1 MNRFEVIR
9 GQGGVPKSLPG
20 EDHIS
25 GLMFYLADLD
35 LPTADAGVTGGFSVS
50 NRIVAVSTIEMAE
63 SLGIKSTSAKWIHK
77 VIHYHLKE
85 AFRINPGISL
95 YLGLYK
101 TPVATYGFVEIK
113 AMQNFAGGRLR
124 QIGVYCGDKVLAAA
138 EVIALQGIATTLE
151 SQDMPLSIIY
161 QAKVADVSAV
171 TDMSATGRRNVSV
184 IIGQDGEGLGAT
196 LYTDASN
203 TSAKSAVGIM
213 GIVLGMISKASVHES
228 IGWVQKFPAGIS
240 TPGFV
245 DGTML
250 KNLDKATVEA
260 LDTKR
265 FLFLVT
271 YGGLGDS
278 YMNDSHT
285 MDVATSDY
293 ASIESMRTMD
303 KAIRG
308 VRTYLLPY
316 LSSPIYLDAATGKMR
331 ADTVATLKNVAN
343 QHLEAMEKA
352 GELSGYSVEIDPEQN
367 VISTSQVEFVIKNIA
382 VGVMRKIKINIGYTT
397 QI

>member
-1 MNRFEVIR
+1 MNKFEIIR
-9 GQGGVPKSLPG
+9 GQGGVPKTLPG

-25 GLMFYLADLD
+25 GFMMYLADAD
-35 LPTADAGVTGGFSVS
+35 LPTADAGVTGFSAN
-50 NRIVAVSTIEMAE
+50 NRIIPISTIEMAE
-63 SLGIKSTSAKWIHK
+63 SVGIKSTSAKWIHK
-77 VIHYHLKE
+77 VLHYHLKE
-85 AFRINPGISL
+85 IFRVNPGISL
-95 YLGLYK
+95 YVGLFK
-101 TPVATYGFVEIK
+101 TPVAAYDFIEIK
-113 AMQNFAGGRLR
+113 AMQNFAGGKLR
-124 QIGVYCGDKVLAAA
+124 QIAVYCGDKALAGA
-138 EVIALQGIATTLE
+138 EIIALQGIATTLE
-151 SQDMPLSIIY
+151 SQDMPLSILY
-161 QAKVADVSAV
+161 SPKVADVSAA
-171 TDMSATGRRNVSV
+171 TDVSATGRRNVSV
-184 IIGQDGEGLGAT
+184 VIGQDGDGLGAT
-196 LYTDASN
+196 LFTDASN
-203 TSAKSAVGIM
+203 TVAKSAVGII
-213 GIVLGMISKASVHES
+213 GIVLGMVSKASVHES
-228 IGWVQKFPAGIS
+228 IGWVQKFPAGIT

-245 DGTML
+245 DGTLL

-316 LSSPIYLDAATGKMR
+316 LSSPIYLDAQTGKMR
-331 ADTVATLKNVAN
+331 ADTVAILRNVAN
-343 QHLEAMEKA
+343 QHLEGMEKA

-367 VISTSQVEFVIKNIA
+367 VISTSQVEFVIKNVA

>member
-1 MNRFEVIR
+1 
-9 GQGGVPKSLPG
+9 
-20 EDHIS
+20 
-25 GLMFYLADLD
+25 
-35 LPTADAGVTGGFSVS
+35 
-50 NRIVAVSTIEMAE
+50 
-63 SLGIKSTSAKWIHK
+63 
-77 VIHYHLKE
+77 
-85 AFRINPGISL
+85 
-95 YLGLYK
+95 
-101 TPVATYGFVEIK
+101 
-113 AMQNFAGGRLR
+113 
-124 QIGVYCGDKVLAAA
+124 
-138 EVIALQGIATTLE
+138 
-151 SQDMPLSIIY
+151 
-161 QAKVADVSAV
+161 
-171 TDMSATGRRNVSV
+171 
-184 IIGQDGEGLGAT
+184 
-196 LYTDASN
+196 
-203 TSAKSAVGIM
+203 M

-278 YMNDSHT
+278 FMNDSHT

-331 ADTVATLKNVAN
+331 ADTVAILKNVAN
-343 QHLEAMEKA
+343 QHLESMEKA

-367 VISTSQVEFVIKNIA
+367 VISTSQVEFVIKNVA